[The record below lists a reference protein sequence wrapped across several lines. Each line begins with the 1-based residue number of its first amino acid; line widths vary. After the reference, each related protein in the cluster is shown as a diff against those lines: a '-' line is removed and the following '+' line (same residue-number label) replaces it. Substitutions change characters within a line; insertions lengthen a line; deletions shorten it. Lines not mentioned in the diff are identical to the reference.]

1 MMNKLEE
8 VKLLPVKI
16 ENYSF
21 GLSTLHTWTRFMECI
36 LHISYRSDFC
46 KWAAILPDQKQKM
59 SKAKKIIQKEF
70 WEEVGLIVDVPQ
82 HGSGTS
88 NNGNNARRFFQD
100 PELTSSI
107 TRVDKV
113 LIEKFCII
121 LQAMTSGKRID
132 FIKFEEYC
140 EETAKL
146 YVSLYEW
153 FKLPSTLQKYH
164 HKCFQFFQKIILF
177 EKKFFVIKFGV
188 KFFPKD
194 TNTSTT

>member
-1 MMNKLEE
+1 M
-8 VKLLPVKI
+8 
-16 ENYSF
+16 
-21 GLSTLHTWTRFMECI
+21 
-36 LHISYRSDFC
+36 
-46 KWAAILPDQKQKM
+46 LPDQKQKM
-59 SKAKKIIQKEF
+59 SKAKKRIQKEF
-70 WEEVGLIVDVPQ
+70 WVEVGLIVDVPQ

-88 NNGNNARRFFQD
+88 NNGNTARKFFQD

-113 LIEKFCII
+113 LIEKFGII

-153 FKLPSTLQKYH
+153 FKMPVAVHKVLIHGAKVIENASLPIGQLTEEAQEVNN
-164 HKCFQFFQKIILF
+164 KIFKSFTIR
-177 EKKFFVIKFGV
+177 
-188 KFFPKD
+188 FFPYEITYFENYSNGIVNINRKCC
-194 TNTSTT
+194 SMQVYFVGVSFLRIK